1 MNTANVLSGLN
12 VSASRQKTLVPVS
25 YHAIVRGLIS
35 EMARMV
41 RATETRKFS
50 PPFKL
55 VIIDNRGGVVF
66 TGEVGRNGKLR
77 RSGPL
82 CRVRRSHFPANALI
96 TDGSLAMRTFRI
108 DRPSHR
114 SPYC

>member
-1 MNTANVLSGLN
+1 MKTVNASSRMPLGSPHHETA
-12 VSASRQKTLVPVS
+12 APVS
-25 YHAIVRGLIS
+25 YQAIIGGLIS
-35 EMARMV
+35 EMARLV
-41 RATETRKFS
+41 RTTETRKFS

-96 TDGSLAMRTFRI
+96 TDGSLATRTFRI
-108 DRPSHR
+108 DRPAYR
-114 SPYC
+114 TLYR

>member
-1 MNTANVLSGLN
+1 
-12 VSASRQKTLVPVS
+12 
-25 YHAIVRGLIS
+25 
-35 EMARMV
+35 MARLIRV
-41 RATETRKFS
+41 TETRKFS

-55 VIIDNRGGVVF
+55 VIIDNGGGVVF

-96 TDGSLAMRTFRI
+96 TDGSLATRTFRI
-108 DRPSHR
+108 ERPVQTSLYR
-114 SPYC
+114 

>member
-1 MNTANVLSGLN
+1 MKTVNASPRFGFDRVRHTAPAPLSY
-12 VSASRQKTLVPVS
+12 Q
-25 YHAIVRGLIS
+25 AIAGSLLS
-35 EMARMV
+35 EMARLIRV
-41 RATETRKFS
+41 TETRRFS

-66 TGEVGRNGKLR
+66 SGEVGRNGKVR

-96 TDGSLAMRTFRI
+96 TDGSMAVRTFRI
-108 DRPSHR
+108 EGPAHR
-114 SPYC
+114 TVSS

>member
-1 MNTANVLSGLN
+1 MKTVN
-12 VSASRQKTLVPVS
+12 ASSKVRPDSTRHAPAAPVS
-25 YHAIVRGLIS
+25 YQAIIGALIS
-35 EMARMV
+35 EMARLV

-96 TDGSLAMRTFRI
+96 TDGSLATRTFRI
-108 DRPSHR
+108 DRPAPR
-114 SPYC
+114 SL